1 MHPSDPNKV
10 MQDAFNAGSPYV
22 LWQQKQWDAPWHNSG
37 GTSPMEDRGDPTQNH
52 YDHMHLAPPDLSHA
66 IRSSSRRQAWGETE
80 APEDI
85 DTLREQGDDDGQDDF
100 HHYVESPDELQT
112 PDFDQAKRLDR
123 AQEQQGLDA
132 DRRVEDIEEV
142 GGAPTGQQGKGK
154 AVAGRRRY
162 AEDMPPQAAPPA
174 PGGGSLSPAD
184 ELALINQAEQDLEYA
199 EAELGVSEPG
209 EEGHAEA
216 PGEEMH
222 EAPHEEG
229 GHLPPQFAYRR
240 PVRSTASRRNVRETQ
255 KGRPMGINLSE
266 RGRVASRGRRL
277 HADESGLTDGGP
289 YGRNDLGESEE
300 VHISDQ
306 FGGDG
311 VPSPEA
317 VANPEAGDSISNTEN
332 TLVARVQHGT
342 AQLRRD
348 AAALAYLR
356 QQKQARRRYADDTG
370 GLEFAPGDSTAE
382 GEGSDHTDHVHMGRR
397 FHADDN
403 IIEPTTVNPELSGTD
418 DQSIKGDDFDNIALD
433 NVATQPKDASIHAFA
448 AFDDWLARSTG
459 RTARQHGNAN
469 FIRREAA
476 RYIRA
481 TGLPLNNLFPT
492 LEKVLVEARKAEDIT
507 NRKAAMRRVADEK
520 LEVAAPGDRID
531 VERPVSDIS
540 DAEAQASQYNLS
552 DYGSNAGDNLADP
565 NLSTDSQIWAPGEG
579 SKTSNRMADAVAA
592 VRCAEAYIRAGMAQ
606 PDDKWNLI
614 ARFQTMRHATVVDR
628 TRLLE
633 AKNELDSQRFA
644 AQSRRSAG
652 VSRGAT
658 SRSIPPGLGSGQR
671 TAQTQR
677 VADNDPRNDSLLF
690 FK

>member
-1 MHPSDPNKV
+1 
-10 MQDAFNAGSPYV
+10 
-22 LWQQKQWDAPWHNSG
+22 
-37 GTSPMEDRGDPTQNH
+37 
-52 YDHMHLAPPDLSHA
+52 
-66 IRSSSRRQAWGETE
+66 
-80 APEDI
+80 
-85 DTLREQGDDDGQDDF
+85 
-100 HHYVESPDELQT
+100 VESPDELKT
-112 PDFDQAKRLDR
+112 PDFDQTQRLDR

-142 GGAPTGQQGKGK
+142 GGAPTGQQGRGK
-154 AVAGRRRY
+154 AMAGRRRRY
-162 AEDMPPQAAPPA
+162 AEEMAMPPEEAMMAPEAAP

-199 EAELGVSEPG
+199 EAELTGGQPQGYGQEEEYAGDPG
-209 EEGHAEA
+209 AGMQEA
-216 PGEEMH
+216 P
-222 EAPHEEG
+222 PEEG
-229 GHLPPQFAYRR
+229 GQLPPQFAYRR

-317 VANPEAGDSISNTEN
+317 VANPNAGDQISNTEN
-332 TLVARVQHGT
+332 TLVARVQRGT

-348 AAALAYLR
+348 ASALAYLR
-356 QQKQARRRYADDTG
+356 QQKSATRRQA
-370 GLEFAPGDSTAE
+370 EAE
-382 GEGSDHTDHVHMGRR
+382 CC
-397 FHADDN
+397 DDN

-418 DQSIKGDDFDNIALD
+418 DQTIKGDNFDNIALD

-507 NRKAAMRRVADEK
+507 NRKAAMRRVADTK

-531 VERPVSDIS
+531 VERPVSNVT

-565 NLSTDSQIWAPGEG
+565 DLSTDSQIWAPGEG

-592 VRCAEAYIRAGMAQ
+592 VRCAEAYIRAGMAEA
-606 PDDKWNLI
+606 DDKWKLI

-658 SRSIPPGLGSGQR
+658 RGIPPGLGSGQR

-677 VADNDPRNDSLLF
+677 VADNDPRNDALLF